1 MFIVSKKKPQAT
13 RQDNNYRIIIIMMIC
28 LMHFI
33 LGIQK
38 SGFGECQSKKSCE
51 GGWGG
56 ILMDS
61 KPEKARKYTT
71 LPPHTESFKWN

>member
-1 MFIVSKKKPQAT
+1 
-13 RQDNNYRIIIIMMIC
+13 MIC
-28 LMHFI
+28 LIHFI

-38 SGFGECQSKKSCE
+38 SGFGECQSKKSWE
-51 GGWGG
+51 GGGG

-71 LPPHTESFKWN
+71 LPPHTESFN